1 MCDFRLAACNHL
13 SRTLSHSLSTSTASL
28 LRNEGLARPL
38 LVYSLRM
45 CIRTGSLSSSMSDSF
60 SRSDSPSL
68 IPELLAA
75 RAKALPCRGMK
86 LEDLSQDLGRRSLV
100 LSEGPIFLKALMLA
114 FEISP
119 VVLVK
124 LDAVAS

>member
-1 MCDFRLAACNHL
+1 MWDFRLAACNHL
-13 SRTLSHSLSTSTASL
+13 YRTLSHSLSKSMAFL
-28 LRNEGLARPL
+28 LRYEGLARPL

-75 RAKALPCRGMK
+75 RAKALQCRGMNW
-86 LEDLSQDLGRRSLV
+86 R
-100 LSEGPIFLKALMLA
+100 IFLR
-114 FEISP
+114 ISGVGAWSSVRGLFP
-119 VVLVK
+119 LRP
-124 LDAVAS
+124 LCLPLRSFQ